1 VGIGRIQDE
10 PHVMQQSA
18 RTPWTKI
25 AQDASGLFYLPIE
38 KNSGTEQD
46 WAGYWIVN
54 PITAPMMLLWKSM
67 LAKKEKSYNCELH
80 EEHDWLLL
88 ADRRQ

>member
-46 WAGYWIVN
+46 
-54 PITAPMMLLWKSM
+54 
-67 LAKKEKSYNCELH
+67 
-80 EEHDWLLL
+80 
-88 ADRRQ
+88 